1 MIRLFSIKGT
11 LLTEINFEPAN
22 LESALHQASWVDALS
37 PTDEERDVLER
48 LLKTEVPEAD
58 DIDEIEDSARC
69 FIDPAGI
76 HVYTLYLTQDENRFD
91 TVSVACILQ
100 PEKLITIREDKL
112 ADFRLFCMRAKRG
125 QTEVASPTELLIS
138 LMEQKVESLADTVE
152 DIHTRLESIGAT
164 VLNDPADKPEDI
176 VSLLANAEDSNGK
189 VRLCLMDT
197 QRNISFLQRHLRSS
211 IDVHETSRE
220 IAKDIDTLLSH
231 STFLFDKINF
241 LMNFMQGYISIQQNQ
256 IIKTFSIA
264 AVVFLPPTLVA
275 SIYGMNFE
283 IMPELSWTFGYPV
296 AIILMVLSGIAPYLF
311 FKRKGWL

>member
-1 MIRLFSIKGT
+1 MIRLFSIKGN
-11 LLTEINFEPAN
+11 LLHEITFEAGN
-22 LESALHQASWVDALS
+22 IESALQTACWVDALS
-37 PTDEERDVLER
+37 PTDEERDLLER

-69 FIDPAGI
+69 FIDPAGT
-76 HVYTLYLTQDENRFD
+76 HVYTLYLTQDEGRFD

-100 PEKLITIREDKL
+100 TEKLITIREDKL

-125 QTEVASPTELLIS
+125 QIGISNPAQLLIS

-152 DIHTRLESIGAT
+152 DLHTRLESIGAT
-164 VLNDPADKPEDI
+164 VLNDPSDKPEDI

-197 QRNISFLQRHLRSS
+197 QRNISFLQRHLRSG

-241 LMNFMQGYISIQQNQ
+241 LMNFMQGYINIQQNQ

-275 SIYGMNFE
+275 SSYGMNFA
-283 IMPELSWTFGYPV
+283 IMPELSWTFGYPL
-296 AIILMVLSGIAPYLF
+296 AIGLMILSGIAPYWY

>member
-1 MIRLFSIKGT
+1 MIRLFFIKGN
-11 LLTEINFEPAN
+11 LLNEIPFDTDN
-22 LESALHQASWVDALS
+22 LESALQMACWVDALS
-37 PTDEERDVLER
+37 PTDEERHVLER

-69 FIDPAGI
+69 FIDPSGI
-76 HVYTLYLTQDENRFD
+76 HVYTLYLTQNEGRFD

-125 QTEVASPTELLIS
+125 QIEISNATEILIN

-152 DIHTRLESIGAT
+152 GIHTRLESIGAT

-176 VSLLANAEDSNGK
+176 VSLLASAEDSNGK

-197 QRNISFLQRHLRSS
+197 QRNISFLQRHLRANHN
-211 IDVHETSRE
+211 VHETSRE

-241 LMNFMQGYISIQQNQ
+241 LMNFMQGYINIQQNQ

-275 SIYGMNFE
+275 SIYGMNFR
-283 IMPELSWTFGYPV
+283 IMPELSWTFGYPI
-296 AIILMVLSGIAPYLF
+296 AIVLMLLSGIAPYWF